1 VADDYYTIALEPA
14 GRSAASRVLLAG
26 AFDLGAREDLRTSL
40 LDLVCGDPGP
50 RIVVD
55 LGRVTFIDSE
65 AINALIEGY
74 LAAERAGIV
83 FRLAQAKGIVERVLR
98 VIGLDHLLD
107 PPEAGGDQAEV

>member
-1 VADDYYTIALEPA
+1 MADDYYTIALEPA
-14 GRSAASRVLLAG
+14 GGSAASRVRLAG
-26 AFDLGAREDLRTSL
+26 AFDIGTREDLRKAL
-40 LDLVCGDPGP
+40 HDLIGGDPGS

-74 LAAERAGIV
+74 LAAERDGIE
-83 FRLAQAKGIVERVLR
+83 FRLAGARGIVERVLR

-107 PPEAGGDQAEV
+107 PPEAGGDQDQV